1 MRSASTSYAMKI
13 SQLRAISSCTAICL
27 LVGALLGGPVH
38 ASMLD
43 LDEYIQRAHASR
55 QRGDWQSVAS
65 QMAQAVNHPDLPKTG
80 EARVKVLVGYAQA
93 VGVLCQYDE
102 ASRYLQSALALS
114 TTNRALQADV
124 LDELGALH
132 QAQQQAA
139 QAADYLSQAAQV
151 RQALPKPPLP
161 VARAPYGTR
170 CPPR

>member
-1 MRSASTSYAMKI
+1 MKSYLLQATTVW
-13 SQLRAISSCTAICL
+13 QAICL
-27 LVGALLGGPVH
+27 VAGALLGGPLH

-43 LDEYIQRAHASR
+43 LDEYLQRAHASR

-80 EARVKVLVGYAQA
+80 DTRVKVLVGYAQA
-93 VGVLCQYDE
+93 VGVLCQFDE
-102 ASRYLQSALALS
+102 ASRYLQQALALS
-114 TTNRALQADV
+114 IRNRALQADV

-132 QAQQQAA
+132 RAQQQPA

-151 RQALPKPPLP
+151 RQALPNAAPPL
-161 VARAPYGTR
+161 ARVPYGAR